1 MSWNGLLMV
10 GPGLVNG
17 PGLARRAARSGG
29 SPTAGRGRS
38 GGAQH
43 EKVLPATGFDLRAHR

>member
-43 EKVLPATGFDLRAHR
+43 EKELPATRFDLRAHR